1 MPVMELVLGLY
12 LYSQLHLYKYLYL
25 YLSPETVFAKA
36 LGPIVELAMD
46 LYLYSQLHLYLYT
59 KQFFCNMEGSSSCF
73 EVGNGFVFVFKVAFV
88 FVYKQVFAILR
99 PVVELVM
106 DSSVL
111 SASLCTPC
119 QSHWQCS
126 IVFVCLYIYFQLNL
140 FIHYI
145 YLKLNLFICN

>member
-1 MPVMELVLGLY
+1 MTVMELVLGLY
-12 LYSQLHLYKYLYL
+12 LYSQLHLYLY
-25 YLSPETVFAKA
+25 V
-36 LGPIVELAMD
+36 
-46 LYLYSQLHLYLYT
+46 
-59 KQFFCNMEGSSSCF
+59 FCNMEGSSSCF

-126 IVFVCLYIYFQLNL
+126 IVIVCLYISLQLILSFCSLIYLFATYL
-140 FIHYI
+140 FIRYFHFF
-145 YLKLNLFICN
+145 FITASRLLPVSLDS